1 LFRAHARSPARR
13 LPSGWFATA
22 ALFRRELG
30 RQMRMGESYLS
41 QQEKEDLH
49 RKREYNLY
57 LLTTKKERFDL
68 LQKKRDTSID
78 IVLQQRQSR
87 EADREKIRKNGAR
100 LTDKRLRNLEI
111 VENRQK
117 INELE
122 SQMHLRLLEEKRDG
136 NIGRLDQFKRERRVR
151 ELEAR
156 ARRADERELLELRR
170 EENLRKRDE
179 AKALERRMKA
189 EILDASRKRVEI
201 EKRQQDVQFM
211 GDTAKKF
218 SQARR

>member
-1 LFRAHARSPARR
+1 
-13 LPSGWFATA
+13 
-22 ALFRRELG
+22 
-30 RQMRMGESYLS
+30 MRMGENYLS

-117 INELE
+117 INALE

-156 ARRADERELLELRR
+156 ARRAEERELLELRR
-170 EENLRKRDE
+170 EENLRRRDE
-179 AKALERRMKA
+179 AKAIERRMKA
-189 EILDASRKRVEI
+189 EILEASRKRVEI

-211 GDTAKKF
+211 GDTAKKI

>member
-1 LFRAHARSPARR
+1 
-13 LPSGWFATA
+13 
-22 ALFRRELG
+22 
-30 RQMRMGESYLS
+30 MRMGESYLS

-179 AKALERRMKA
+179 AKAIERRMKA